1 MDARAFIDDVA
12 QEDSDEELDHR
23 DAEAVRYDAKDL
35 ERQHKFDVNAFQE
48 RIEQQQ
54 AFNEEND
61 QEYSDEN
68 IDDIPFE
75 PAVVE

>member
-23 DAEAVRYDAKDL
+23 DAEAVRYDAKDR

>member
-35 ERQHKFDVNAFQE
+35 ERQHKFDVNAYQE

>member
-12 QEDSDEELDHR
+12 QEDSDEELDHK

-54 AFNEEND
+54 AFNGEND